1 MFSLKK
7 VTLTFNN
14 VERYL
19 QMRKKKNIEEKEF
32 EKQLSEVEFT
42 DCDDGQSKRE
52 NEMIDLLKNIVNQ
65 NSQII
70 QLLTKLKERF
80 V

>member
-1 MFSLKK
+1 
-7 VTLTFNN
+7 
-14 VERYL
+14 
-19 QMRKKKNIEEKEF
+19 MRKKKNEEKEF
-32 EKQLSEVEFT
+32 EKQLAEVEFP

-52 NEMIDLLKNIVNQ
+52 NEMIDLLKNIVIQ
-65 NSQII
+65 NEQII